1 MTNTVSEVTI
11 TAADGQALRATV
23 YAPAVA
29 GTWLV
34 INSALG
40 VRRRFYRHFAL
51 HLQGAGIGV
60 VTYDYR
66 GIGESLLTD
75 DRGRQVLLEDWGR
88 LDFPAV
94 LEWLRRAWQPRR
106 LVVLGHSVGGQ
117 ILGLTPLVREVD
129 ALIGLASCSGHWR
142 HWTGLQRAAVFGL
155 WYGVVP
161 VMTSLYGYFPAS
173 RLGLGHDLPAGI
185 ARQWALWGRDRD
197 YLRSESVGPRQQ
209 FYTEVSCPLRTY
221 VVPQDIFA
229 AEAAVLA
236 WQAWFVNADRELV
249 RLPVRDPAGRPLG
262 HFGFFDPAR
271 GAGHW
276 PGLADFVRPAPRA
289 ASTSGRQCR

>member
-1 MTNTVSEVTI
+1 MTHTASEVTI
-11 TAADGQALRATV
+11 LAADGQALQATV
-23 YAPAVA
+23 LAPATA

-34 INSALG
+34 INSAMG

-51 HLQGAGIGV
+51 HLQHAGIGV

-66 GIGESLLTD
+66 GIGDSLLHSE
-75 DRGRQVLLEDWGR
+75 RRRQVRLEDWGR
-88 LDFPAV
+88 LDFHAV
-94 LEWLRRAWQPRR
+94 LAWVQQTLRPAR

-117 ILGLTPLVREVD
+117 ILGLTPLVREVH
-129 ALIGLASCSGHWR
+129 ALVGFASPSGYWR
-142 HWTGLQRAAVFGL
+142 HWSGLQRVAVFGL

-161 VMTSLYGYFPAS
+161 LLTSLYGYFPAS

-185 ARQWALWGRDRD
+185 ARQWALWGKDRD
-197 YLRSESVGPRQQ
+197 YLRSATLGPDPQ
-209 FYTEVSCPLRTY
+209 FYAAVSCPLRTY
-221 VVPQDIFA
+221 LVPQDVLA

-249 RLPVRDPAGRPLG
+249 RLHAPDPAGRPLG

-271 GAGHW
+271 GAAHW
-276 PGLADFVRPAPRA
+276 PDLVNFIRA
-289 ASTSGRQCR
+289 